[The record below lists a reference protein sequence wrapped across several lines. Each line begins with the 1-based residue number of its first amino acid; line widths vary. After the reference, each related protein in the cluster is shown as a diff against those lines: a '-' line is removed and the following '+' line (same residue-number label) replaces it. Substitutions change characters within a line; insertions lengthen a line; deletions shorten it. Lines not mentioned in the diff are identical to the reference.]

1 MNKKRFLIFLLTLI
15 LIILI
20 PTLYF
25 LLRRP
30 QANTS
35 IFTASSKEEVN
46 QFYYRAVPGL
56 RMAEE
61 ADLIREINKQ
71 LEWPGQSATLVIDR
85 IWYNANQAT
94 IFYHVEGITQEVYL
108 GGEFYLPDD
117 EPVEKQPFHGS
128 KSIGGDEEKG
138 IIFHDS
144 YYSCLK
150 LPPLRD
156 DSGQVFTEIE
166 TLTFTPYI
174 NIPKQ
179 DEENQMENLPL
190 KSFDIALNYNQEEET
205 VTKFFIDRQIEIHD
219 KHLKFYQVDLSPSVL
234 RVYFQYLNSGRDQV
248 YRIKGSYTTDKGETQ
263 IFDAFTK
270 AITDFPY
277 HYTFEISP
285 FHILPE
291 TMQLQIDSI
300 FCIGNDKIS
309 FQLDTNQFGRRNRSH
324 ETEIG
329 RNRIKGTEVFISNV
343 TLNNQFAEI
352 LYSISI

>member
-1 MNKKRFLIFLLTLI
+1 MKL
-15 LIILI
+15 
-20 PTLYF
+20 
-25 LLRRP
+25 
-30 QANTS
+30 
-35 IFTASSKEEVN
+35 
-46 QFYYRAVPGL
+46 
-56 RMAEE
+56 
-61 ADLIREINKQ
+61 
-71 LEWPGQSATLVIDR
+71 
-85 IWYNANQAT
+85 
-94 IFYHVEGITQEVYL
+94 
-108 GGEFYLPDD
+108 
-117 EPVEKQPFHGS
+117 
-128 KSIGGDEEKG
+128 IGGDEEKG

-285 FHILPE
+285 FHILKQCNFKSTP
-291 TMQLQIDSI
+291 
-300 FCIGNDKIS
+300 F
-309 FQLDTNQFGRRNRSH
+309 
-324 ETEIG
+324 
-329 RNRIKGTEVFISNV
+329 
-343 TLNNQFAEI
+343 
-352 LYSISI
+352 LYR